1 MGPTVRFI
9 KGEVKLIRH
18 FETVFYWSILI
29 TYSNITQGI
38 LKLNGN
44 TVIAFGRNLKADKPN
59 AGGSKLKEDHASI
72 GQQSNQTPFKKTWLP
87 TMLKAIT
94 ENLQYGKG
102 QLNYLLNFTN
112 TKIYFLQFVYT
123 TRICYTIYTSVC
135 QVVCL

>member
-1 MGPTVRFI
+1 
-9 KGEVKLIRH
+9 
-18 FETVFYWSILI
+18 
-29 TYSNITQGI
+29 
-38 LKLNGN
+38 
-44 TVIAFGRNLKADKPN
+44 
-59 AGGSKLKEDHASI
+59 
-72 GQQSNQTPFKKTWLP
+72 
-87 TMLKAIT
+87 MLKAIT